1 MNRQAESVR
10 HAHVLIL
17 DDDEDLALAMKYELE
32 PRDHEVRVVH
42 NVDAA
47 WSELTA
53 RAPDV
58 FIVDLYIGTRRS
70 DQLIKTVR
78 EVLPQV
84 RCVLVSGS
92 VRDAWAHLLERGI
105 VDHAL
110 PKPLDMD
117 DLIALVE
124 GPDGRE

>member
-1 MNRQAESVR
+1 MNRQAESIR

-17 DDDEDLALAMKYELE
+17 DDDEDVALAMQYVLE
-32 PRDHEVRVVH
+32 PRDHEVRVVQKL
-42 NVDAA
+42 DAA

-70 DQLIKTVR
+70 DELIKTVR

-92 VRDAWAHLLERGI
+92 DRDAWAHLLERGI
-105 VDHAL
+105 VEQAL
-110 PKPLDMD
+110 RKPLDMD